1 MRPRQRPW
9 RSSDK
14 WGRSHRRVDRAVQL
28 ATVPH
33 GCHDGTLLGL
43 CRDLA
48 GTLLEMVFVGENRGP
63 LGPFTPSHLF
73 LFAAA
78 PSTPSFP
85 SWMRLFPPPSGS
97 ASPDAPPAVAG
108 KCSRPSDAIGV
119 AEKGRMAGTETSD
132 SYLEITNMMEGTRP
146 SLELDATRASFALD
160 SSFVPQAC
168 NPTSQARQLHNSSQ
182 EKDL

>member
-1 MRPRQRPW
+1 MLWVTSRSHSGGTSIEPITSSHYTNEAAAATLAIERQVGPIT
-9 RSSDK
+9 SA
-14 WGRSHRRVDRAVQL
+14 GRSGCAARNGSPWLPRWDPVGPLPGPRWNL
-28 ATVPH
+28 AM
-33 GCHDGTLLGL
+33 
-43 CRDLA
+43 A
-48 GTLLEMVFVGENRGP
+48 GEWLEMVFVGENRGP

-85 SWMRLFPPPSGS
+85 SWMRLFPRPSGS

-132 SYLEITNMMEGTRP
+132 SYLEIMNMMEGTRP
-146 SLELDATRASFALD
+146 SLELDA
-160 SSFVPQAC
+160 P
-168 NPTSQARQLHNSSQ
+168 
-182 EKDL
+182 